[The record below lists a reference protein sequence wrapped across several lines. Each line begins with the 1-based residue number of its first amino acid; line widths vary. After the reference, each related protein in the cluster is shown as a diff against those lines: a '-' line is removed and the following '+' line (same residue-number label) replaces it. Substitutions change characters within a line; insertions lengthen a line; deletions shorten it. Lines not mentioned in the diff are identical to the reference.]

1 MSALPDIPSI
11 IIKKFL
17 IDNLLGDL
25 RVQIEQIEH
34 QRHHNAQ
41 LSLADVLM
49 SAFAIFQLKL
59 PSLLQFDQLF
69 RFREPNM
76 KAIFQ
81 ITQCPSDTAMRHI
94 LDDLP
99 TEKLHDLY
107 KYFVTSLMNSTLL
120 DDYKFYNNKYLVAI
134 DGVEYFESKK
144 VSCPCCLTRQLKNG
158 TTDYHH
164 NLLATVIIHPSH
176 REVFPMLN
184 EPISNAD
191 GDTKNDCELNAVKRL
206 LVNIKKNY
214 QDTKFIYVADTL
226 YSCGTVISPILAE
239 GNSYILGIC
248 DSHNGILFIQFERL
262 KSEKKI
268 QQFEVI
274 QDGKKHLFS
283 YANDLF
289 LNGTHSHISVNM
301 LYYEE
306 IDLKTG
312 KKQVFSWVTD
322 IPLSTFTVFK
332 VMQGGRARWKIENET
347 FNTLKNQ
354 GYEFEHNYGHGQ
366 KNLCNNLAMIM
377 LLAFLID
384 QIITKFDINYQKAL
398 LVCKNKRVLFER
410 IRSIFDL
417 VLCTSMKQ
425 VYQIVSKIIKLT
437 IEISP

>member
-1 MSALPDIPSI
+1 MSVLPDITSI

-17 IDNLLGDL
+17 IDSILVDL
-25 RVQIEQIEH
+25 RGQMEQIDH
-34 QRHHNAQ
+34 KRYHNAQ
-41 LSLADVLM
+41 FSLADVLM

-69 RFREPNM
+69 RFRDPNM
-76 KAIFQ
+76 RAIFQ
-81 ITQCPSDTAMRHI
+81 ITQCPSDTSMRHV
-94 LDDLP
+94 LDSLP
-99 TEKLHDLY
+99 TEKLHNLY
-107 KYFVTSLMNSTLL
+107 KYFITSLIDSSLL
-120 DDYKFYNNKYLVAI
+120 DDYRFYDGKYLTAI
-134 DGVEYFESKK
+134 DGVEYFESKN
-144 VSCPCCLTRQLKNG
+144 VSCPCCLKRKLKNNVI
-158 TTDYHH
+158 DYHH
-164 NLLATVIIHPSH
+164 NLLSAVIIHPSH
-176 REVFPMLN
+176 KEVFPMLN

-214 QDTKFIYVADTL
+214 QGAKFIYVADTL

-248 DSHNGILFIQFERL
+248 ETHNGILFIQFERL
-262 KSEKKI
+262 KSEKKVL
-268 QQFEVI
+268 QFEVI
-274 QDGKKHLFS
+274 KNGKKHIFN
-283 YANDLF
+283 YANDFF
-289 LNGTHSHISVNM
+289 LNGTYNHISVNM

-322 IPLSTFTVFK
+322 IPLSESTVFK

-366 KNLCNNLAMIM
+366 KYLCNNLALIMI
-377 LLAFLID
+377 LAFLID
-384 QIITKFDINYQKAL
+384 QIIMKFDINYQKAL
-398 LVCKNKRVLFER
+398 LVCKNKKVLFER

-417 VLCTSMKQ
+417 VSCTSMKQ
-425 VYQIVSKIIKLT
+425 VYQIASKIIKLT